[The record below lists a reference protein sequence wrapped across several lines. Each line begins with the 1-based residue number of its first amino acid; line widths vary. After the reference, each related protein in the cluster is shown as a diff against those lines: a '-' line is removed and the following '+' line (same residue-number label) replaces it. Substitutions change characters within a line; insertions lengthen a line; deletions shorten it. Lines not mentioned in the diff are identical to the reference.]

1 MIDIVHY
8 VLKEMTRAYMH
19 DECFRSQSQRERS
32 ELSQT
37 EESLTGSGTLVPDAD
52 CGIGGQ

>member
-8 VLKEMTRAYMH
+8 VLKEMTKAYMH